1 MSWPKRTAERGAGRR
16 ARSESEPTPLVE
28 REELRQVLDSR
39 ASVLEE
45 ARAELRTRA
54 ERAESELDQVRA
66 ELAELRR
73 RRRRPGAG
81 IARPNRDARAFTRSR
96 SRGLPPS
103 DRAPMD
109 LTRRRFGA
117 VCPRHFRL
125 NQAC

>member
-1 MSWPKRTAERGAGRR
+1 M
-16 ARSESEPTPLVE
+16 
-28 REELRQVLDSR
+28 LDSR

-73 RRRRPGAG
+73 QRSARPGAG
-81 IARPNRDARAFTRSR
+81 IDRPSRDARAFTRSR
-96 SRGLPPS
+96 SRGLTVRPS
-103 DRAPMD
+103 AAGP
-109 LTRRRFGA
+109 TRRRFG
-117 VCPRHFRL
+117 VVRPRHFRL